1 MVKETLHSR
10 AAQRPAI
17 PGISHADL
25 SLVSGTPKLRASE
38 ESATRNPGIEPLHR
52 NRTFEGEWGWNL
64 HADVV
69 QSGTCETDK
78 DNSGGC
84 SRECK
89 VCETHWDSSVRE
101 WENQQ
106 LCHADWL
113 LSQANCTKEGYTW
126 SGDTHVAVSVGLIFH
141 FPRMPESSETRPF
154 LVK

>member
-1 MVKETLHSR
+1 MGHRSYVQARSLQHGTLELGAGRCKPSN
-10 AAQRPAI
+10 
-17 PGISHADL
+17 L
-25 SLVSGTPKLRASE
+25 LRTHGLHKFMS
-38 ESATRNPGIEPLHR
+38 IEPLHR

-141 FPRMPESSETRPF
+141 FPRVPESSETRPF